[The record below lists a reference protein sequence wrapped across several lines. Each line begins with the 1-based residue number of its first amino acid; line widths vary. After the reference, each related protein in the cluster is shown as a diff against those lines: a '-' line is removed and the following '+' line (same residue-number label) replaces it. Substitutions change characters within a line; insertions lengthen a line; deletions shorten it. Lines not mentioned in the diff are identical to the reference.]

1 MSTGA
6 PGQSGHQPGRVI
18 ATRADLKFF
27 LDADMY
33 SSGVTKWSIVNRWS
47 QPILHC
53 QRLLRYVEYHEANP
67 SPITMPYVLVL
78 KWRLKRLLLKLGF
91 TIPRRVFGP
100 GLSIAHYGTI
110 VINPKAV
117 VGRNCR
123 LHAGITIG
131 QLHGRSCTIGDNV
144 WIGPGAVI
152 YGDVT
157 IGDDV
162 VIGANAVVGRDVE
175 SGVTVAGVPAEVVS
189 ETDSSRLMTDGCAV
203 AGSRQGYQPQG
214 AVPEGSPE
222 KE

>member
-1 MSTGA
+1 MSADT
-6 PGQSGHQPGRVI
+6 PRQRRYQPGRVI
-18 ATRADLKFF
+18 ESRDDLRFF

-33 SSGVTKWSIVNRWS
+33 SSGVTKWSFVDRYS
-47 QPILHC
+47 RPILQC

-67 SPITMPYVLVL
+67 SPITIPYVLVL
-78 KWRLKRLLLKLGF
+78 KWRLKRLMLKLGF

-131 QLHGRSCTIGDNV
+131 QLHGRSCIVGDNV

-152 YGDVT
+152 YGDGT

-189 ETDSSRLMTDGCAV
+189 DTDSSHLMTDGCAL
-203 AGSRQGYQPQG
+203 ADDGR
-214 AVPEGSPE
+214 
-222 KE
+222 